1 MNHTLN
7 QVDQEE
13 KKERGAAPGKHWTA
27 VQYLERLETQFRLW
41 RKRRALARKP
51 EPERPAHASGE
62 RRADGSRSRAA
73 KQVYGGEPQT
83 APAQAAVR
91 RSRPAVTDFSS
102 LKQAV
107 LVEAAHIR
115 RRCRHIFK
123 EAKARRFPESNRRP
137 VQLVL
142 MLGGLLPMIGSHFRE
157 RVRSRHQRSVRR
169 SNGVGAWLERH
180 KLRPAVFFSVAAI
193 VVVTALF
200 SSFYTVATTV
210 TYDGEVIGSVASER
224 TAKAAC
230 KDLEKVTK
238 EALGGSYTLSDSLVQ
253 YSTSIMPRSQ
263 LVDGETFEE
272 ELSDSIAQY
281 GVLNPLTV
289 RLRDN
294 KYELVAGE
302 RRLRAARLA
311 GLYDVPCILLDVS
324 LEDASLIAL
333 VENLQR
339 RDLDFLEEANGLSQ
353 LIKLFGMSQE
363 EAARRI
369 GKSQSAVANKLRLLK
384 LPEDILH
391 TLCDNGLTERHGR
404 ALLRLPTAEAQRLAL
419 AYIIDRDLNVAAT
432 ASYID
437 SLLDASEQ
445 EKREPKRT
453 FIMKDVRVF
462 VNTILHG
469 LDLMQQGGIQ
479 AGMHR
484 EETDEELIL
493 TIKIPKNREQ
503 PPEAAPGNACP
514 L

>member
-1 MNHTLN
+1 M
-7 QVDQEE
+7 
-13 KKERGAAPGKHWTA
+13 
-27 VQYLERLETQFRLW
+27 
-41 RKRRALARKP
+41 
-51 EPERPAHASGE
+51 
-62 RRADGSRSRAA
+62 
-73 KQVYGGEPQT
+73 
-83 APAQAAVR
+83 QA
-91 RSRPAVTDFSS
+91 T
-102 LKQAV
+102 
-107 LVEAAHIR
+107 
-115 RRCRHIFK
+115 
-123 EAKARRFPESNRRP
+123 
-137 VQLVL
+137 
-142 MLGGLLPMIGSHFRE
+142 
-157 RVRSRHQRSVRR
+157 
-169 SNGVGAWLERH
+169 
-180 KLRPAVFFSVAAI
+180 KLRPGTRRGGIIWLPVDELDPNPVQPRKNFP
-193 VVVTALF
+193 
-200 SSFYTVATTV
+200 
-210 TYDGEVIGSVASER
+210 DG
-224 TAKAAC
+224 
-230 KDLEKVTK
+230 DL
-238 EALGGSYTLSDSLVQ
+238 Q
-253 YSTSIMPRSQ
+253 
-263 LVDGETFEE
+263 

-281 GVLNPLTV
+281 GILNPLTV

-384 LPEDILH
+384 LPEDVLRS
-391 TLCDNGLTERHGR
+391 LCDNGLTERHGR

-432 ASYID
+432 DSYID
-437 SLLDASEQ
+437 SLLQSSDEE
-445 EKREPKRT
+445 EKSEPKRT

-469 LDLMQQGGIQ
+469 LDLMKQGGIE

-503 PPEAAPGNACP
+503 QPAAAN
-514 L
+514 